1 MQEPTKIINEI
12 REILFKYLD
21 IQKVPDIM
29 NDIRALFNEPE
40 NNSIP
45 VELPSS
51 VDEPDQPIF
60 TIREVERMLADQRLS
75 CMKQRYYNRYN
86 GVKKMEEAILNAP
99 PPQEFID
106 KIIVKIP

>member
-1 MQEPTKIINEI
+1 MTDIENLEISIKALTAYSVGQPIIKDMLKKLDNINNE
-12 REILFKYLD
+12 LK
-21 IQKVPDIM
+21 KVS
-29 NDIRALFNEPE
+29 R
-40 NNSIP
+40 

-51 VDEPDQPIF
+51 VAEPNQPIF

-75 CMKQRYYNRYN
+75 CMKQRYYQRYN

>member
-1 MQEPTKIINEI
+1 MICYKNCIWRGSKAGEDCDILINPPVCEF
-12 REILFKYLD
+12 FKST
-21 IQKVPDIM
+21 
-29 NDIRALFNEPE
+29 E

-45 VELPSS
+45 VELP
-51 VDEPDQPIF
+51 VILPKPNQPIF

-75 CMKQRYYNRYN
+75 CMKQRYYYRYK

-106 KIIVKIP
+106 KVIVKIP